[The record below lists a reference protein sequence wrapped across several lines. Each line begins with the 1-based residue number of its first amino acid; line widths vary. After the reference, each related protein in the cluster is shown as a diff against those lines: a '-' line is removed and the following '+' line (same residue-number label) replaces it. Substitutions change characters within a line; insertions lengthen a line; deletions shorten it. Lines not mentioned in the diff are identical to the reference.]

1 MSKQRRMSAMIGRSL
16 LIVLAVLFI
25 LFSLAGIGGTWY
37 VNRVLTNITLQI
49 FTVVE
54 SGVSLA
60 DNGIG
65 MALDKV
71 KESRSEIALTQQDIE
86 TLGTN
91 LKANHP
97 GLTALSERLDTR
109 LAPTVE
115 NLQTVLAPVKD
126 ALVTINS
133 VLAVANEVP
142 FMREQAPGLED
153 AQEAIENVLD
163 MQADVQQLR
172 TTLRAAAEGKADV
185 LTDQTTA
192 VLLRLAERI
201 DTRLAKTQANL
212 EAVQAK
218 IQELQREIAAR
229 KARLLFLFNLG
240 AVLITLAFI
249 WIIYSQIVVIR
260 AQIERW
266 PRSSQTMSSIPD
278 DALPPSSQSES
289 LPASTLQEESA
300 QPEDAP

>member
-1 MSKQRRMSAMIGRSL
+1 MSNQRRMAVMIGRSL
-16 LIVLAVLFI
+16 LIAIAVLFI
-25 LFSLAGIGGTWY
+25 LFSISGIASTWY
-37 VNRVLTNITLQI
+37 VNRVLTDMTLQI

-71 KESRSEIALTQQDIE
+71 QQSRSEIALTEQDIE
-86 TLGTN
+86 TLGIN

-97 GLTALSERLDTR
+97 GLIALSERLDNR
-109 LAPTVE
+109 LAPTVD

-126 ALVTINS
+126 ALVTIHS
-133 VLAVANEVP
+133 VLAVANQVP
-142 FMREQAPGLED
+142 LVQEQAPGLED
-153 AQEAIENVLD
+153 AQEAIQNVLD

-192 VLLRLAERI
+192 ILLQLAERI

-212 EAVQAK
+212 ES
-218 IQELQREIAAR
+218 IQMQIEALQRKIADR
-229 KARLLFLFNLG
+229 KVQLLFLLNLS
-240 AVLITLAFI
+240 AVLTTLAFL

-260 AQIERW
+260 VQIEKW
-266 PRSSQTMSSIPD
+266 PRRVPRFSSPPT
-278 DALPPSSQSES
+278 DALPEASDEPPTTQPQQPSPS
-289 LPASTLQEESA
+289 L
-300 QPEDAP
+300 EDAP